1 MTFFLFFGLLNSLL
15 KHTYE
20 QYFKYPQI
28 KIGTFMVID
37 PMVNRA
43 HHGGAC
49 SSSSLVEMIL
59 KAGLF
64 LLRTSTCLLAC

>member
-1 MTFFLFFGLLNSLL
+1 MSGVVIKNFIMRVGDFSFFESTSSLL
-15 KHTYE
+15 KHTYVE
-20 QYFKYPQI
+20 YFKYPQK

-49 SSSSLVEMIL
+49 SSSSLD
-59 KAGLF
+59 KK
-64 LLRTSTCLLAC
+64 